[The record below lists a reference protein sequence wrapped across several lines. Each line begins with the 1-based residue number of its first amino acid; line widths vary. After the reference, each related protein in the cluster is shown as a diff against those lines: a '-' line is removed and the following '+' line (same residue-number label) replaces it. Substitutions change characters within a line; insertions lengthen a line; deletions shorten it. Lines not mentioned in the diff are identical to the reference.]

1 MARRSE
7 GRKEAA
13 GAIAGR
19 PELAGDGREGLRRA
33 AFQTETI
40 GRERRARGTRPGLG
54 RGRRKALAAA
64 PWPTVESSSGE
75 RGRGATR
82 LRFARQKD
90 GERAEGERK
99 LTKATKRS
107 KKGSNRRDDAGWRLK
122 LRRQF
127 LAGLRMKTEA
137 KWGGEGGARLYPLLI
152 RARGGEKIVGAW
164 GRLGGLNK
172 ERG

>member
-19 PELAGDGREGLRRA
+19 PELAGDGREGQRRA

-64 PWPTVESSSGE
+64 PWPMVESSSGE

-90 GERAEGERK
+90 GERAGGERK

-107 KKGSNRRDDAGWRLK
+107 KKGSNQRDDAGWRL
-122 LRRQF
+122 
-127 LAGLRMKTEA
+127 MA